1 MSATASSGV
10 SFYMQVPAMIRGKF
24 RNYVIR
30 IIKGFS
36 ARPQVFYETK
46 RLAPRDDGRSQKKRT
61 LWVRF

>member
-1 MSATASSGV
+1 
-10 SFYMQVPAMIRGKF
+10 MQVPAMIRGKF